1 MEREGDGMK
10 EYIVPIYDD
19 GRDDDSIFV
28 GEIREKATEVVRCKD
43 CKFFCEQFSMNCV
56 YHVSA
61 VCENW
66 FCSQGRVKE

>member
-1 MEREGDGMK
+1 MK

-43 CKFFCEQFSMNCV
+43 CKYYHEYQVMNCS
-56 YHVSA
+56 YHISS